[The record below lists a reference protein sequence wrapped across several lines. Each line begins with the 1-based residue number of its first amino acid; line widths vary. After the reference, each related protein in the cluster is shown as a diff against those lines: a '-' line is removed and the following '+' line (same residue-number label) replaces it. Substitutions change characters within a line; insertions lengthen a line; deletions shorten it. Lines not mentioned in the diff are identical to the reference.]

1 MNTFFK
7 STVYAAFV
15 GLTIFS
21 SCSDEIKDFTV
32 KPDGTEQGDGS
43 TTTAETKNLII
54 NATATGKKWV
64 VEDVIYVGSPSAAE
78 NEVTIDNQSSG
89 FTKFTVS
96 KIGEGATSASFEGEI
111 PANLSGKKLLVFYG
125 NAADMK
131 VAASKVTLDLASQN
145 GTLMS
150 ATADY
155 TGEESINATFGVEN
169 ASAEL
174 KITTTDLTDVK
185 EAVLSFS
192 ENSTVG
198 FTSSKEFNAEG
209 IGTYTMQRSMT
220 VALTAGENNEYTI
233 SFMPSLS
240 ETPESMTVDVK
251 AGEGSGDYIYSKDLT
266 DVSSSTNSYTINI
279 AKENINNDLSVKLS
293 GEGTEAS
300 PYIIDNVG
308 KFNKIN
314 EATDKFY
321 QLSRDLDFTN
331 VESFTPITTFAGTFD
346 GNENTISNLTFS
358 VENGNGG
365 IFAANTGTIKNLTAS
380 KVNIEQDGT
389 IDDGNGVGILVGTN
403 TGNIS
408 NCSVIETSSITAEV
422 EQKLKGYDNNSNPLY
437 HQGALGLL
445 VGLNNAAGSIEE
457 CKISNSSITIAS
469 GTTSKTNVGG
479 FAGKSLGSVKF
490 SSANNVTVSHE
501 CDLTGGGSNI
511 GGFLGYGNGTIEGCS
526 SNATIS
532 DAQTAGSAGVVKAI
546 TIAGFIGTAWVG
558 TNGTVTIKGCY
569 ASGIVTSQLAASTNA
584 GFIGNCTGA
593 GSQNITNCYT
603 SITLTDADNKFSNSA
618 FIKNIKNV
626 TATNCYYVNGAQ
638 TIPSGKGENLSIQQ
652 KSAAELK
659 GMAND
664 LNTGLDWADY
674 QFVAG
679 TTDAEPLVITKK

>member
-96 KIGEGATSASFEGEI
+96 KIGEGATTASFEGEI

-155 TGEESINATFGVEN
+155 AGEESINATFGVEN

-174 KITTTDLTDVK
+174 KIQTTDVSGLT
-185 EAVLSFS
+185 EATLSFDES
-192 ENSTVG
+192 STMG
-198 FTSSKEFNAEG
+198 FTSSKEFTAEG
-209 IGTYTMQRSMT
+209 VGTYTMQKSMT
-220 VALTAGENNEYTI
+220 ATLTAGEDDEYTI
-233 SFMPSLS
+233 SFIPTVS
-240 ETPESMTVDVK
+240 ETPAKMNISLK
-251 AGEGSGDYIYSKDLT
+251 ATKESGDYTYKTKKEI
-266 DVSSSTNSYTINI
+266 SSSSNYDVEIKS
-279 AKENINNDLSVKLS
+279 ENVDNDLS

-300 PYIIDNVG
+300 PYIIDNVD
-308 KFNKIN
+308 KFM
-314 EATDKFY
+314 EMTETTDKFY
-321 QLSRDLDFTN
+321 QLSRDLNFTDI
-331 VESFTPITTFAGTFD
+331 EFTPIATFAGTFD
-346 GNENTISNLTFS
+346 GNGMTISNLTFS
-358 VENGNGG
+358 TTNDNGG
-365 IFAANTGTIKNLTAS
+365 IFAENTGTIKNLTAS
-380 KVNIEQDGT
+380 KVIITQEGSIAADK
-389 IDDGNGVGILVGTN
+389 GVGILVGTN
-403 TGNIS
+403 AKT
-408 NCSVIETSSITAEV
+408 
-422 EQKLKGYDNNSNPLY
+422 
-437 HQGALGLL
+437 
-445 VGLNNAAGSIEE
+445 
-457 CKISNSSITIAS
+457 ISNSSVINSSSIRATITTGSAQGNLGLLAGFNKGTGSIKECKVSDSSITISEETA
-469 GTTSKTNVGG
+469 SKTNLGG

-490 SSANNVTVSHE
+490 SSANNVTVSHG

-546 TIAGFIGTAWVG
+546 TIAGFIGTTWL
-558 TNGTVTIKGCY
+558 NPGTVTIKGCY
-569 ASGIVTSQLAASTNA
+569 AAGTVTSKLEQSTNG
-584 GFIGNCTGA
+584 GFIGNCTTKANDGT
-593 GSQNITNCYT
+593 GQQIISNCYT
-603 SITLTDADNKFSNSA
+603 SVTLTDADTKFNNSA

-626 TATNCYYVNGAQ
+626 TATKCYYVNGTQ
-638 TIPSGKGENLSIQQ
+638 TIPDGATGITITK

-679 TTDAEPLVITKK
+679 TTDAEPLIITRK

>member
-43 TTTAETKNLII
+43 ATTAETKNLII

-125 NAADMK
+125 NTADMK

-155 TGEESINATFGVEN
+155 TGEESINATFSVEN

-174 KITTTDLTDVK
+174 KIQTTDVSGLT
-185 EAVLSFS
+185 EATLSFDES
-192 ENSTVG
+192 STMG
-198 FTSSKEFNAEG
+198 FTSSKEFTADG
-209 IGTYTMQRSMT
+209 VGTYTMQKSMT
-220 VALTAGENNEYTI
+220 AALTAGEDNEYTI
-233 SFMPSLS
+233 SFIPTVS

-251 AGEGSGDYIYSKDLT
+251 AGEDSGDYIYSKDLT
-266 DVSSSTNSYTINI
+266 DVSSSTNSYTITI

-300 PYIIDNVG
+300 PYIIDNVE

-314 EATDKFY
+314 EAQDKFY

-346 GNENTISNLTFS
+346 GNENTISNLTFT
-358 VENGNGG
+358 VGDGNGG
-365 IFAANTGTIKNLTAS
+365 FFVENTGTIKNLNVTDVSVTKTGSFAS
-380 KVNIEQDGT
+380 N
-389 IDDGNGVGILVGTN
+389 NPSVGILTASN
-403 TGNIS
+403 KGNIE
-408 NCSVIETSSITAEV
+408 NCSINNSSITATISNAGGIGILSGE
-422 EQKLKGYDNNSNPLY
+422 NSSNIRY
-437 HQGALGLL
+437 CKVIGSSIIDINGNAQCFAGGL
-445 VGLNNAAGSIEE
+445 VGKCTDG
-457 CKISNSSITIAS
+457 KIIFSYVDGADINHNI
-469 GTTSKTNVGG
+469 TNVQ
-479 FAGKSLGSVKF
+479 GS
-490 SSANNVTVSHE
+490 A
-501 CDLTGGGSNI
+501 I
-511 GGFLGYGNGTIEGCS
+511 GGLIGQCNISIEGCYAKASLYSCS
-526 SNATIS
+526 S
-532 DAQTAGSAGVVKAI
+532 QTTSLG
-546 TIAGFIGTAWVG
+546 GFIGVSF
-558 TNGTVTIKGCY
+558 NGNPLNIKGCF
-569 ASGIVTSQLAASTNA
+569 STGDIEITGTSNNIS
-584 GFIGNCTGA
+584 GFIGNFTGN
-593 GSQNITNCYT
+593 GKRDISYCYT
-603 SITLTDADNKFSNSA
+603 TVDTKNKGGA
-618 FIKNIKNV
+618 FILSSSTKAECK
-626 TATNCYYVNGAQ
+626 NCYYTLSTGQTTTSPINGTEKVDAE
-638 TIPSGKGENLSIQQ
+638 TLRGKSTNF
-652 KSAAELK
+652 
-659 GMAND
+659 ND
-664 LNTGLDWADY
+664 ALDWADY

-679 TTDAEPLVITKK
+679 TTDAEPLIITKK

>member
-32 KPDGTEQGDGS
+32 DPDGTEQGDGS

-54 NATATGKKWV
+54 NASINQTATGKTNWV

-96 KIGEGATSASFEGEI
+96 KIGEGATTASFEGEI

-155 TGEESINATFGVEN
+155 TGEESINATFSVEN

-174 KITTTDLTDVK
+174 TITTTDLTDVK

-300 PYIIDNVG
+300 PYIIDNVD
-308 KFNKIN
+308 KFKGMT
-314 EATDKFY
+314 ETTGKFY
-321 QLSRDLDFTN
+321 QLSRDLDFTDI
-331 VESFTPITTFAGTFD
+331 EFTPIATFAGTFD
-346 GNENTISNLTFS
+346 GNGMTISNLTFS
-358 VENGNGG
+358 TTNDNGG
-365 IFAANTGTIKNLTAS
+365 IFAENTGTIKNLTAS
-380 KVNIEQDGT
+380 KVIITQEGSIANDKGI
-389 IDDGNGVGILVGTN
+389 GVLVGTN
-403 TGNIS
+403 AKNIY
-408 NCSVIETSSITAEV
+408 NCSVINSSSITATV
-422 EQKLKGYDNNSNPLY
+422 TAGTSDS
-437 HQGALGLL
+437 QGNVGLL
-445 VGLNNAAGSIEE
+445 VGFNKGVGDIKE
-457 CKISNSSITIAS
+457 CKVSDGSITISA
-469 GTTSKTNVGG
+469 TTTKRTNVGG
-479 FAGKSLGSVKF
+479 FAGKSIGSVKF
-490 SSANNVTVSHE
+490 SSANNVTVSHG

-546 TIAGFIGTAWVG
+546 TIAGFIGTAWL
-558 TNGTVTIKGCY
+558 NPGTVTIKGCY
-569 ASGIVTSQLAASTNA
+569 AAGTVTSKLEQSTNG
-584 GFIGNCTGA
+584 GFIGNCTTKADG
-593 GSQNITNCYT
+593 GTGQQIISNCYT
-603 SITLTDADNKFSNSA
+603 SVTLTDASTKFNGSA
-618 FIKNIKNV
+618 FIKNINNV
-626 TATNCYYVNGAQ
+626 TATKCYYVNGTQ
-638 TIPSGKGENLSIQQ
+638 TIPSGKEENLSIQP
-652 KSAAELK
+652 KSTAELK

-679 TTDAEPLVITKK
+679 TTDAEPLIIQKK

>member
-111 PANLSGKKLLVFYG
+111 PASLSGGKLLAFYG
-125 NAADMK
+125 NATDME
-131 VAASKVTLDLASQN
+131 VAASKITLDLASQN

-155 TGEESINATFGVEN
+155 AGEESINATFSVEN
-169 ASAEL
+169 ASAEI
-174 KITTTDLTDVK
+174 KIQTTDVSGLT
-185 EAVLSFS
+185 EATLSFDES
-192 ENSTVG
+192 STMG
-198 FTSSKEFNAEG
+198 FTSTKVYAAD
-209 IGTYTMQRSMT
+209 GTTSYVMEKSMT
-220 VALTAGENNEYTI
+220 AALTDEGTNEYTI
-233 SFMPSLS
+233 SFIPTVS
-240 ETPESMTVDVK
+240 ETPVAMNISLK
-251 AGEGSGDYIYSKDLT
+251 ADKLSGDYTYSTTQKI
-266 DVSSSTNSYTINI
+266 SSSSQSYPVEIK
-279 AKENINNDLSVKLS
+279 AENAVSELS

-300 PYIIDNVG
+300 PYIIDNVD
-308 KFNKIN
+308 KFMGMK
-314 EATDKFY
+314 ETTDKFY
-321 QLSRDLDFTN
+321 QLSRDLDFTDIT
-331 VESFTPITTFAGTFD
+331 FIPITTFAGTFD
-346 GNENTISNLTFS
+346 GNEKTISNITFS
-358 VENGNGG
+358 TTNDNGG
-365 IFAANTGTIKNLTAS
+365 IFAENTGTIKNLTAS
-380 KVNIEQDGT
+380 KVIITQEGSIAADK
-389 IDDGNGVGILVGTN
+389 GVGILVGTN
-403 TGNIS
+403 AKTIS
-408 NCSVIETSSITAEV
+408 NSSVINSSSITATITT
-422 EQKLKGYDNNSNPLY
+422 GSA
-437 HQGALGLL
+437 QGNLGLL
-445 VGLNNAAGSIEE
+445 TGFNKGTGSIKE
-457 CKISNSSITIAS
+457 CKVSDSSITISEETA
-469 GTTSKTNVGG
+469 SKTNLGG
-479 FAGKSLGSVKF
+479 FAGKSLGSVTF

-546 TIAGFIGTAWVG
+546 TIAGFIGTTWL
-558 TNGTVTIKGCY
+558 NPGTVTIKGCY
-569 ASGIVTSQLAASTNA
+569 AAGTVTSKLEQSTNG
-584 GFIGNCTGA
+584 GFIGNCTTKANDGT
-593 GSQNITNCYT
+593 GQQIISNCYT
-603 SITLTDADNKFSNSA
+603 SVTLTDASTKFNGSA
-618 FIKNIKNV
+618 FIKNINNV
-626 TATNCYYVNGAQ
+626 TATKCYYVNGTQ
-638 TIPSGKGENLSIQQ
+638 TIPSGKEKNLSIQQ
-652 KSAAELK
+652 KSTAELK

-679 TTDAEPLVITKK
+679 TTDAEPLIITRK

>member
-43 TTTAETKNLII
+43 ATTAETKNLII

-155 TGEESINATFGVEN
+155 TGEESINATFSVEN

-174 KITTTDLTDVK
+174 KIQTTDVSGLT
-185 EAVLSFS
+185 EATLSFDES
-192 ENSTVG
+192 STMG
-198 FTSSKEFNAEG
+198 FTSSKEFTADG
-209 IGTYTMQRSMT
+209 VGTYTMQKSMT
-220 VALTAGENNEYTI
+220 AALTAGENNEYTI
-233 SFMPSLS
+233 SFIPTVS
-240 ETPESMTVDVK
+240 ETPATMNISLK
-251 AGEGSGDYIYSKDLT
+251 AAKASGDYTYKTTKEI
-266 DVSSSTNSYTINI
+266 SSSSSYDVEI
-279 AKENINNDLSVKLS
+279 KSENVDNDLS

-300 PYIIDNVG
+300 PYIIDNVD
-308 KFNKIN
+308 KFKGMT
-314 EATDKFY
+314 ETTGKFY
-321 QLSRDLDFTN
+321 QLSRDLDFTDI
-331 VESFTPITTFAGTFD
+331 EFTPIAKFDGTFD
-346 GNENTISNLTFS
+346 GNGMTISKLKLELTD
-358 VENGNGG
+358 GNGG
-365 IFAANTGTIKNLTAS
+365 LFAINNGIIKNLTAS
-380 KVNIEQDGT
+380 NVVITQNGT
-389 IDDGNGVGILVGTN
+389 IDDENGVGILVGTN

-408 NCSVIETSSITAEV
+408 NCSVINKSLITAEV
-422 EQKLKGYDNNSNPLY
+422 DQKEKGANSQGVMQY

-445 VGLNNAAGSIEE
+445 VGLNKGIGSINE
-457 CKISNSSITIAS
+457 CKVNNSSITIAS
-469 GTTSKTNVGG
+469 GTTSKTNIGG

-511 GGFLGYGNGTIEGCS
+511 GGFLGYGNGTIEGCCS
-526 SNATIS
+526 SNVQVS
-532 DAQTAGSAGVVKAI
+532 DAQTTGQGKAI
-546 TIAGFIGTAWVG
+546 TIAGFIGTTWVG
-558 TNGTVTIKGCY
+558 SGTVTIKGCY
-569 ASGIVTSQLAASTNA
+569 SSGTVTSNLQASTNA
-584 GFIGNCTGA
+584 GFIGNCTGN
-593 GSQNITNCYT
+593 GDRNITNCYT
-603 SITLTDADNKFSNSA
+603 SVSINNNFENSA
-618 FIKNIKNV
+618 FINKDKISKEKV
-626 TATNCYYVNGAQ
+626 KATNCYYVNGTQ
-638 TIPSGKGENLSIQQ
+638 TIPDGATGITITK

>member
-43 TTTAETKNLII
+43 ATTAETKNLII

-155 TGEESINATFGVEN
+155 TGEESINATFSVEN
-169 ASAEL
+169 ASVEL
-174 KITTTDLTDVK
+174 KIQTTDVSGLT
-185 EAVLSFS
+185 EATLSFDES
-192 ENSTVG
+192 STMG
-198 FTSSKEFNAEG
+198 FTSSKEFTADG
-209 IGTYTMQRSMT
+209 VGTYTMQKSMT
-220 VALTAGENNEYTI
+220 AALTAGENNEYTI
-233 SFMPSLS
+233 SFIPTVS
-240 ETPESMTVDVK
+240 ETPAKMNISLK
-251 AGEGSGDYIYSKDLT
+251 ATKESGDYTYKTKKEI
-266 DVSSSTNSYTINI
+266 SSSNNYDVEIKSENVDNSLFG
-279 AKENINNDLSVKLS
+279 A
-293 GEGTEAS
+293 GTEES
-300 PYIIDNVG
+300 PYIIDNVD
-308 KFNKIN
+308 KFMNMTN
-314 EATDKFY
+314 TTDKFY
-321 QLSRDLDFTN
+321 QLSRDLNFN
-331 VESFTPITTFAGTFD
+331 GIEFNPIATFAGTFD
-346 GNENTISNLTFS
+346 GNGMTISNLTFS
-358 VENGNGG
+358 TTNDNGG
-365 IFAANTGTIKNLTAS
+365 IFAENTGTIKNLTAS
-380 KVNIEQDGT
+380 KVIITQEGT
-389 IDDGNGVGILVGTN
+389 IAVDKGVGILVGTN
-403 TGNIS
+403 AKT
-408 NCSVIETSSITAEV
+408 
-422 EQKLKGYDNNSNPLY
+422 
-437 HQGALGLL
+437 
-445 VGLNNAAGSIEE
+445 
-457 CKISNSSITIAS
+457 ISNSSVINSSSIKATIKTGSAQGNLGLLAGFNKGTGSIKECKVSDSSITISEETA
-469 GTTSKTNVGG
+469 SKTNLGG
-479 FAGKSLGSVKF
+479 FAGKSLGSVTF

-526 SNATIS
+526 SNAQIS
-532 DAQTAGSAGVVKAI
+532 DAQTAGDKKAI
-546 TIAGFIGTAWVG
+546 TIAGFIGTTWL
-558 TNGTVTIKGCY
+558 NPGTVTIKGCY
-569 ASGIVTSQLAASTNA
+569 AAGTVTSKLEQSTNG
-584 GFIGNCTGA
+584 GFIGNCTTKADG
-593 GSQNITNCYT
+593 GTGQQIISNCYT
-603 SITLTDADNKFSNSA
+603 SVTLTDASEKFNGSA
-618 FIKNIKNV
+618 FIKNINNV
-626 TATNCYYVNGAQ
+626 TATKCYYVNGTQ
-638 TIPSGKGENLSIQQ
+638 TIPSGKEENLSIQP
-652 KSAAELK
+652 KSTEELK

-679 TTDAEPLVITKK
+679 TTDAEPLIIQKK

>member
-43 TTTAETKNLII
+43 ATTAETKNLII

-155 TGEESINATFGVEN
+155 TGEESINATFSVEN
-169 ASAEL
+169 ASVEL
-174 KITTTDLTDVK
+174 KIQTTDVSGLT
-185 EAVLSFS
+185 EATLSFDES
-192 ENSTVG
+192 STMG
-198 FTSSKEFNAEG
+198 FTSSKEFTADG
-209 IGTYTMQRSMT
+209 VGTYTMQKSMT
-220 VALTAGENNEYTI
+220 AALTAGENNEYTI
-233 SFMPSLS
+233 SFIPTVS
-240 ETPESMTVDVK
+240 ETPATMNISLK
-251 AGEGSGDYIYSKDLT
+251 AAKASGDYTYKTKKEI
-266 DVSSSTNSYTINI
+266 SSSSNYDVEIKSENVDNSLFG
-279 AKENINNDLSVKLS
+279 A
-293 GEGTEAS
+293 GTEES
-300 PYIIDNVG
+300 PYIIDNVD
-308 KFNKIN
+308 KFMGMT
-314 EATDKFY
+314 ETTDRFY
-321 QLSRDLDFTN
+321 QLSRDLDFTDI
-331 VESFTPITTFAGTFD
+331 EFTPIATFDGTFD
-346 GNENTISNLTFS
+346 GNGMTISKLKLELTD
-358 VENGNGG
+358 GNGG
-365 IFAANTGTIKNLTAS
+365 LFAINNGIIKNLTAS
-380 KVNIEQDGT
+380 NVVITQDGT
-389 IDDGNGVGILVGTN
+389 IDDENGVGILVGTN

-408 NCSVIETSSITAEV
+408 NCSVINKSLITAEV
-422 EQKLKGYDNNSNPLY
+422 DQKEKGANSQGVMQY

-445 VGLNNAAGSIEE
+445 VGLNKGIGSINE
-457 CKISNSSITIAS
+457 CKVNNSSITIAS
-469 GTTSKTNVGG
+469 GTTSKTNIGG

-511 GGFLGYGNGTIEGCS
+511 GGFLGYGNGTIEGCCS
-526 SNATIS
+526 SNVQVS
-532 DAQTAGSAGVVKAI
+532 DAQTAGQGKAI
-546 TIAGFIGTAWVG
+546 TIAGFIGTTWVG
-558 TNGTVTIKGCY
+558 SGTVTIEGCY
-569 ASGIVTSQLAASTNA
+569 SSGTVTSNLQASTNA
-584 GFIGNCTGA
+584 GFIGNCTGN
-593 GSQNITNCYT
+593 GDRNITNCYT
-603 SITLTDADNKFSNSA
+603 SVSINNNFENSA
-618 FIKNIKNV
+618 FINKDKISKEKV
-626 TATNCYYVNGAQ
+626 KATNCYYVNGTQ
-638 TIPSGKGENLSIQQ
+638 TIPDGATGITITK

>member
-32 KPDGTEQGDGS
+32 DPDGTEQGDGS

-54 NATATGKKWV
+54 NASINPTATGKTNWV

-96 KIGEGATSASFEGEI
+96 KIGEGATTASFEGEI

-125 NAADMK
+125 NTADMK

-251 AGEGSGDYIYSKDLT
+251 AGEGSGDYIYSNNLA
-266 DVSSSTNSYTINI
+266 DVSSSKNDYTITI
-279 AKENINNDLSVKLS
+279 AKENKNDDLSSKLS

-346 GNENTISNLTFS
+346 GNGMTISNITLNITD
-358 VENGNGG
+358 GNGG
-365 IFAANTGTIKNLTAS
+365 IFAENNGTIKNLTVEES
-380 KVNIEQDGT
+380 EVTKTGSLE
-389 IDDGNGVGILVGTN
+389 NGGIGILVGINNKELSNCHITN
-403 TGNIS
+403 STLNATPTSTGTDTGIGLLCGKNTSKNSFISECTVTSGNITMEGSTTS
-408 NCSVIETSSITAEV
+408 NIGGLVGYNYGGKVEFSFVKSSTSIT
-422 EQKLKGYDNNSNPLY
+422 YTST
-437 HQGALGLL
+437 GA
-445 VGLNNAAGSIEE
+445 
-457 CKISNSSITIAS
+457 
-469 GTTSKTNVGG
+469 
-479 FAGKSLGSVKF
+479 
-490 SSANNVTVSHE
+490 
-501 CDLTGGGSNI
+501 GSNI
-511 GGFLGYGNGTIEGCS
+511 GGLIGCIYGC
-526 SNATIS
+526 
-532 DAQTAGSAGVVKAI
+532 D
-546 TIAGFIGTAWVG
+546 
-558 TNGTVTIKGCY
+558 IKGCSANINIDTSNPDVVLKIAGLIGDAFTKYDATAAIQGCY
-569 ASGIVTSQLAASTNA
+569 AVGNLTFNTRQTYG
-584 GFIGNCTGA
+584 GFTGSLGGA
-593 GSQNITNCYT
+593 GAKNLKNCYT
-603 SITLTDADNKFSNSA
+603 SIEFNPKTDNAFTSSTIQAVTAIDCY
-618 FIKNIKNV
+618 FIKGTQSTTIENV
-626 TATNCYYVNGAQ
+626 VSSTVSELTNKLETFNNLGW
-638 TIPSGKGENLSIQQ
+638 EN
-652 KSAAELK
+652 
-659 GMAND
+659 
-664 LNTGLDWADY
+664 Y

-679 TTDAEPLVITKK
+679 TDTEPLIITRK